1 MFTKQ
6 IPKIVNYIAILLF
19 FSTSCLLGQSLIFN
33 PEDEGERSLGGF
45 ALADMGA
52 IRAIDIA
59 SIPGSIGV
67 SYMDKEGKKVY
78 IVGAV
83 TCFKPNSAIPK
94 AEVKPFIYKNKN
106 ITKEMTVDVNFMIFF
121 TKKVKIADITKFHLS
136 RTTYTG
142 INKKEIDWD
151 EFRKQKNM
159 MLKGTTE
166 KRLLDAK
173 FFVIEAA
180 TVLEINYLEFKEQ
193 AFEASGDGY
202 GIKIGGKYFH
212 QNSDE
217 VNDQFVAIL
226 PAWEN
231 PLDTDYV
238 RVEYQNT
245 KMPSYKGKTFSL
257 TNLENT
263 GELMDATNWAEEI
276 NRKGIFEDFT
286 EQRLKG
292 QENILNELGIPAKYI
307 FVGDKK

>member
-1 MFTKQ
+1 
-6 IPKIVNYIAILLF
+6 
-19 FSTSCLLGQSLIFN
+19 
-33 PEDEGERSLGGF
+33 
-45 ALADMGA
+45 
-52 IRAIDIA
+52 
-59 SIPGSIGV
+59 
-67 SYMDKEGKKVY
+67 
-78 IVGAV
+78 
-83 TCFKPNSAIPK
+83 
-94 AEVKPFIYKNKN
+94 
-106 ITKEMTVDVNFMIFF
+106 
-121 TKKVKIADITKFHLS
+121 
-136 RTTYTG
+136 
-142 INKKEIDWD
+142 
-151 EFRKQKNM
+151 

-193 AFEASGDGY
+193 AFKASGDGY

-238 RVEYQNT
+238 RTEYQSG
-245 KMPSYKGKTFSL
+245 KLQGYKGKTFAL
-257 TNLENT
+257 ENLEKT
-263 GELMDATNWAEEI
+263 GELMDVANWAEEI

-292 QENILNELGIPAKYI
+292 QENILNEFGIPAKYI